1 MSSYQPPIETVAI
14 FNSQSFPT
22 SSYSGQHDPTK
33 LNYPVAQ
40 GIPTVPTIVVSNNG
54 SSSTI
59 SSTGIST
66 SGGTINY
73 SQIPQLNTANTYTQP
88 QTFGNTGN
96 NIGSSTIGTLGY
108 SNTFI
113 GNSSNFQHNVSLS
126 NSVINFI
133 GKNYLGYSLGITPT
147 AITGSVSGTG
157 TTTMTLGTSNAG
169 IGVGSTILGTGVTAG
184 TYVTAVVTAGLV
196 FTLNQN
202 LAGTPSIYVP
212 NTILNFSLAQIYYI
226 TPSATAY
233 TITLP
238 AFTSSNSGAM
248 AIFRVVGTGAGA
260 VSLVPNSG
268 SCIFDGT
275 VSTGVSTHTIYAGA
289 SSATILSHTFMLLPT
304 TLTGNVNGYGWFQLG
319 SV

>member
-1 MSSYQPPIETVAI
+1 MSSYQPPIESVAI

-40 GIPTVPTIVVSNNG
+40 GIPTVPTLVVSNNG

-59 SSTGIST
+59 SSSGIST

-96 NIGSSTIGTLGY
+96 NIGSSTIGTANY
-108 SNTFI
+108 SNTFNGLSNI
-113 GNSSNFQHNVSLS
+113 FSSNVAVSTVLNLVS
-126 NSVINFI
+126 R
-133 GKNYLGYSLGITPT
+133 NYLGLYTGITT
-147 AITGSVSGTG
+147 SV
-157 TTTMTLGTSNAG
+157 TLT
-169 IGVGSTILGTGVTAG
+169 
-184 TYVTAVVTAGLV
+184 
-196 FTLNQN
+196 
-202 LAGTPSIYVP
+202 
-212 NTILNFSLAQIYYI
+212 FSLSQIYYI

-233 TITLP
+233 SITLP

-319 SV
+319 TV

>member
-1 MSSYQPPIETVAI
+1 MSSYQPPIESVAI
-14 FNSQSFPT
+14 FNSQSFPS

-33 LNYPVAQ
+33 LNYPIAQ
-40 GIPTVPTIVVSNNG
+40 GIPTFPTLVVSNNG

-66 SGGTINY
+66 SNGTINY
-73 SQIPQLNTANTYTQP
+73 NQIPLLNTSNSYTQP
-88 QTFGNTGN
+88 QTLGNTGN
-96 NIGSSTIGTLGY
+96 NIGSSTIGTAGY
-108 SNTFI
+108 SNTF
-113 GNSSNFQHNVSLS
+113 GGLS
-126 NSVINFI
+126 NIFNSNVAVTSVVNLVSR
-133 GKNYLGYSLGITPT
+133 NYLGLYTGITT
-147 AITGSVSGTG
+147 SV
-157 TTTMTLGTSNAG
+157 TLT
-169 IGVGSTILGTGVTAG
+169 
-184 TYVTAVVTAGLV
+184 
-196 FTLNQN
+196 
-202 LAGTPSIYVP
+202 
-212 NTILNFSLAQIYYI
+212 FSLSQIYYI

-248 AIFRVVGTGAGA
+248 VIFRVVGTGAGSVTLA
-260 VSLVPNSG
+260 PNSG

-275 VSTGVSTHTIYAGA
+275 NSVGVSTHTIYAGA